1 MSSAL
6 IRINSKLTQPHTVK
20 RQWHVSRVPYA
31 FKGKSMS
38 PYNLDATTRASFRR
52 ADRRAFRGTGCA
64 GQSKAQFKLQCA
76 RLAAALS
83 RSQEHRNSRTT

>member
-52 ADRRAFRGTGCA
+52 ADRLTLRP
-64 GQSKAQFKLQCA
+64 S
-76 RLAAALS
+76 RLLS
-83 RSQEHRNSRTT
+83 QIPSQKI